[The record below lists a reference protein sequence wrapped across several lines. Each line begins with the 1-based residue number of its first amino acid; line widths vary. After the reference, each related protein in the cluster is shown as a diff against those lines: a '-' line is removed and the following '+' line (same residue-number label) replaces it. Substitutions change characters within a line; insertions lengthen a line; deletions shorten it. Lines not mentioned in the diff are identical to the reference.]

1 MMQLIRST
9 SGKILVPI
17 IILAF
22 VGWMVLEIG
31 LEVTGGGGRRPGEL
45 GSVNGTVITA
55 EAYNQAYQGLM
66 AQARASGQDVTPE
79 MEARIADQAWQQLV
93 DDALIRQELKRRGI
107 RATSEEV
114 VWAARNQ
121 PHPSLAQQE
130 IFQTDGRF
138 DLAKYRQFLAG
149 PQLTADMA
157 RELEAYYRDAI
168 PREKLYRQVA
178 AGRYLSDAELW
189 RAFRDQNE
197 AATVDYVQLDVN
209 RLVPQAP
216 AVSDADVERYY
227 RENRERF
234 RRQEGARVK
243 VAFIPKTI
251 TEADRQ
257 ATIRRAAELRAEIA
271 GGADFAQVAQRESDD
286 PGSAAAGGDL
296 GTFTRGQMVAAF
308 DSAVFSLPL
317 NEVSQPVVT
326 EYGAHLVQVQSRS
339 GDTATARHILLEFQK
354 DPAALDSLEDRMAS
368 VADAAGEQGLV
379 KAAQAAGIT
388 VREGVPVTRQSPYIP
403 GVGGAVEALSF
414 ARDADADP
422 ELGRVSEVLESDQ
435 ALYLVEV
442 EDYYG
447 AGIAPL
453 AVVAPQ
459 IHAQLEQERRRA
471 AATREAEKLVA
482 QVRGGSTLEQVA
494 QANGLTVQRA
504 GPFTRVEANPALGQT
519 NAAIGAAFATP
530 IGQVSPVVETPA
542 GLYIIRPVERTE
554 ASREVF
560 EQQKQAL
567 RAQAIATV
575 QQDLFGQWL
584 TGAREAADI
593 EDNRARMMQQS

>member
-1 MMQLIRST
+1 MMQFIRS
-9 SGKILVPI
+9 SAGKIFVPI

-31 LEVTGGGGRRPGEL
+31 LEVTGGGGTRPGQL
-45 GSVNGTVITA
+45 GSVNGRVITA
-55 EAYNQAYQGLM
+55 EAYNQAYQALM
-66 AQARASGQDVTPE
+66 AQARASGQEVTPE

-93 DDALIRQELKRRGI
+93 DDALIRQELQRRGI
-107 RATSEEV
+107 RVTADEV

-157 RELEAYYRDAI
+157 LELEAYYREAI

-197 AATVDYVQLDVN
+197 TATVDYVQLDVN
-209 RLVPQAP
+209 RLVPEAP
-216 AVSDADVERYY
+216 AVSDADVQRYY

-234 RRQEGARVK
+234 RRGEAARVK

-257 ATIRRAAELRAEIA
+257 ATVRRAAALREEIV
-271 GGADFAQVAQRESDD
+271 GGADFAQVAARESDD
-286 PGSAAAGGDL
+286 PGSAAQGGDL
-296 GTFTRGQMVAAF
+296 GTFSRGQMVAAF
-308 DSAVFSLPL
+308 DSAVFSLPVD
-317 NEVSQPVVT
+317 EVSQPVVT

-368 VADAAGEQGLV
+368 VVDAAREQGLV

-403 GVGGAVEALSF
+403 GVGGAIEALSF
-414 ARDADADP
+414 ARDASSDA

-442 EDYYG
+442 ENYSG

-453 AVVAPQ
+453 AEVSAQ
-459 IHAQLEQERRRA
+459 IRAQLQEERRRA
-471 AATREAEKLVA
+471 AALREAEKLVA
-482 QVRGGSTLEQVA
+482 GIRGGRTLEQVA
-494 QANGLTVQRA
+494 QAHGVTVQRA

-542 GLYIIRPVERTE
+542 GLYLVRPVERTE
-554 ASREVF
+554 ASRELF

-584 TGAREAADI
+584 AGAREEAEI
-593 EDNRARMMQQS
+593 KDNRARVLQQS